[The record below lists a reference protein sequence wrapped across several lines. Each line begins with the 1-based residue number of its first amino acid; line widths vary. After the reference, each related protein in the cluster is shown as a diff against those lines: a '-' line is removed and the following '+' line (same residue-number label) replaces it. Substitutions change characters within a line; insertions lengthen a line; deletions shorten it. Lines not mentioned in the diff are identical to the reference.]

1 MRLAA
6 QWSHYTFEEFVE
18 LDGETMAAAIA
29 TYRVSN
35 YAEALV
41 AFRANTATRKK

>member
-6 QWSHYTFEEFVE
+6 QWGHYTFEEFVE
-18 LDGETMAAAIA
+18 LDGESMAATIA
-29 TYRVSN
+29 AYRTSN

-41 AFRANTATRKK
+41 AYRANTAARKK